1 MEYRNLGR
9 TGLKVS
15 SICLGTMTFGEAE
28 GFMKGAACDEET
40 SRQIMGRAYEAGC
53 NFFDTANIYGHGLS
67 EEIVG
72 RWVKDRRDRIVV
84 ATKVRLPFG
93 DGPND
98 RGLSRSHIL
107 DGVHGSLK
115 RLGTDY
121 IDLMQ
126 VHLQNSHTPID
137 ETLRAFEDLVRQG
150 KLRYIGCSNYTAA
163 RLVESLW
170 VADKLGTPRYDCLQ
184 PQYSLLVRNIE
195 REILPAC
202 VQHGVGVIAWSPLAA
217 GFLTGKAKRGEPPAE
232 GTRLDTWKDFFK
244 KHNHDRAF
252 DVVDVVCKVAEEASA
267 TPAQVALRWVLD
279 QVGVTSVIIG
289 ARTVSQLE
297 DNLGADSL
305 TLSSEQLARLSEVS
319 KFERGLGY
327 PYDFIRA
334 VDGRL

>member
-15 SICLGTMTFGEAE
+15 SICLGAMTFGEAE
-28 GFMKGAACDEET
+28 GFMKGSACDEET
-40 SRQIMGRAYEAGC
+40 SRRIMDRAYDAGC
-53 NFFDTANIYGHGLS
+53 NFIDTADIYGHGLS

-72 RWVKDRRDRIVV
+72 RWVRDRRDRIVV

-98 RGLSRSHIL
+98 SGLSRAHIL

-126 VHLQNSHTPID
+126 VHMQDSNTPID

-150 KLRYIGCSNYTAA
+150 KIRYIGCSNYTAA

-195 REILPAC
+195 REALPAC

-232 GTRLDTWKDFFK
+232 GTRLDGWKDFFK

-252 DVVDVVCKVAEEASA
+252 DVVDAVCAVAEETSA

-279 QVGVTSVIIG
+279 QEGVTSVIIG
-289 ARTVSQLE
+289 ARNLSQFE

-305 TLSSEQLARLSEVS
+305 KLSDAQLARLSKVS
-319 KFERGLGY
+319 RLEGGLGY

-334 VDGRL
+334 VNGRL